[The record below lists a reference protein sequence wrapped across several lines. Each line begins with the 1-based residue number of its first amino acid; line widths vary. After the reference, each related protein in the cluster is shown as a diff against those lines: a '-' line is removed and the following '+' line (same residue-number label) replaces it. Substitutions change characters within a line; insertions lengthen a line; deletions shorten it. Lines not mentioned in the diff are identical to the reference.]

1 MLLPVC
7 ACGSANAIIFQRL
20 CCLVRHLRTTLLLV
34 GASGLT
40 VQDPF
45 YTKEKKRRPK
55 GSMLAADAWLDSS
68 LYEFWQAL
76 GRGYTRYQDFM
87 ARFHVSGIKR
97 FFVEI
102 LSDAFSFGAIGAVL
116 MTAMALPAFDI
127 IDRGAFN
134 KAEDYSV
141 VFLDRFGTEIGRRG
155 IRSDDSVALD
165 QMPDFLI
172 KATLA
177 TEDRRFYDHFGI
189 DVVGTLRALMSNAQ
203 GERGTQGGSSITQQL
218 AKNLFLSSER
228 TIERKIV
235 EAFLSVW
242 LEWNYSKDQILK
254 LYFDRAYMGGGNY
267 GVTAASEF
275 YFGKRVQDI
284 NLAEAAMLAGMF
296 KAPGNYAPHVDLA
309 AARGRANLVLTNLVA
324 SGFLTEG
331 QVTAARRHPAA
342 AIDRTNDINSPNHFL
357 DWAFEEAKT
366 IIETANAPGN
376 NFVVR
381 TTIDT
386 TLQSYAEEAV
396 TSVIREQGE
405 QYRVEEGAMVVTDT
419 QGAIRAMVGGTDYA
433 KSQFNR
439 AIVSNRQ
446 PGSSYKPFVY
456 AEAFEQLGLTPS
468 DTISDRPVCIGD
480 WCPQNYGRSYRG
492 QTTLLSAFAAS
503 INTVPVTLSIK
514 TGRDAIAQLSYRM
527 GLRQEYPVTRS
538 LALGVASV
546 SVLDMTSSYAV
557 FANRGYK
564 TQAYGLTRMTTLN
577 DELVWEKDID
587 APRERVLSEQTVAY
601 MNQMMRTV
609 VTGGTGRRAAIE
621 GVPTLG
627 KTGTTTSYRDAWFCG
642 FTGNYVAAVWFGNDD
657 YQPTN
662 DLTGGTLPTIAWQKF
677 MAFAHTNV
685 EVLPVFG
692 IEFEMPEVIVAD
704 AEVEEVE
711 EIVERPPSLK
721 PAAARKLLDLADR
734 LEATLDQI
742 TPRATAEGPAS
753 GLTGL

>member
-7 ACGSANAIIFQRL
+7 ACGWANAIIFQRL
-20 CCLVRHLRTTLLLV
+20 CCLVRHLRTTLPLFW
-34 GASGLT
+34 ASGFT

-87 ARFHVSGIKR
+87 SRFHVSGIRR

-116 MTAMALPAFDI
+116 MTALALPAFDI

-177 TEDRRFYDHFGI
+177 TEDRRFYEHFGI

-228 TIERKIV
+228 TLERKIV

-331 QVTAARRHPAA
+331 QVTAARRHPAS
-342 AIDRTNDINSPNHFL
+342 AIDRTNDINSPNYFL

-366 IIETANAPGN
+366 IIEANNAPGN

-386 TLQSYAEEAV
+386 TLQSYAEEAI

-405 QYRVEEGAMVVTDT
+405 QYRVEQGAMVVTDT

-492 QTTLLSAFAAS
+492 QTTLLAAFAAS

-557 FANRGYK
+557 FANHGYK
-564 TQAYGLTRMTTLN
+564 TPAYGLTRMTTFN

-685 EVLPVFG
+685 EVQPVFG
-692 IEFEMPEVIVAD
+692 IEFEMPEAIIAD

-711 EIVERPPSLK
+711 EVVERPPSLK

-734 LEATLDQI
+734 LEATLDRV
-742 TPRATAEGPAS
+742 TPRATAQGPAT
-753 GLTGL
+753 GTTGL

>member
-1 MLLPVC
+1 M
-7 ACGSANAIIFQRL
+7 
-20 CCLVRHLRTTLLLV
+20 
-34 GASGLT
+34 
-40 VQDPF
+40 QDPF
-45 YTKEKKRRPK
+45 YTKEKRRKPK
-55 GSMLAADAWLDSS
+55 AGMLAADAWLDSS
-68 LYEFWQAL
+68 LYEFWQTL

-87 ARFHVSGIKR
+87 SRFHVSGIRR

-116 MTAMALPAFDI
+116 MTALALPAFDI

-141 VFLDRFGTEIGRRG
+141 VFMDRFGNEIGRRG

-165 QMPDFLI
+165 QMPDYLL

-177 TEDRRFYDHFGI
+177 TEDRRFYEHFGI

-203 GERGTQGGSSITQQL
+203 GDRGTQGGSSITQQL

-228 TIERKIV
+228 TLERKIV

-267 GVTAASEF
+267 GVTAAAEF

-284 NLAEAAMLAGMF
+284 SLAEAAMLAGMF

-342 AIDRTNDINSPNHFL
+342 AIDRSDDINSPNYFL
-357 DWAFEEAKT
+357 DWAFEEAKA
-366 IIETANAPGN
+366 IIESTNAPGN
-376 NFVVR
+376 NFIVR

-386 TLQSYAEEAV
+386 TLQSYAEEAI

-405 QYRVEEGAMVVTDT
+405 QYRVEQGAMVVTDT

-439 AIVSNRQ
+439 AIVSTRQ

-577 DELVWEKDID
+577 DQLVWERDAD
-587 APRERVLSEQTVAY
+587 APRERVLSEQTVSY
-601 MNQMMRTV
+601 MNQMMHTV
-609 VTGGTGRRAAIE
+609 VTGGTGRRAAVE
-621 GVPTLG
+621 GVPALG

-657 YQPTN
+657 YRPTN
-662 DLTGGTLPTIAWQKF
+662 NLTGGSLPATAWQKF
-677 MAFAHTNV
+677 MAFAHTNI
-685 EVLPVFG
+685 EVMPVFG
-692 IEFEMPEVIVAD
+692 VDFDPPQAIVAD
-704 AEVEEVE
+704 TDLEQVEEVA
-711 EIVERPPSLK
+711 ERPPSLK

-734 LEATLDQI
+734 LEAAGASAAPIRD
-742 TPRATAEGPAS
+742 TAQAPGSGP
-753 GLTGL
+753 TGL